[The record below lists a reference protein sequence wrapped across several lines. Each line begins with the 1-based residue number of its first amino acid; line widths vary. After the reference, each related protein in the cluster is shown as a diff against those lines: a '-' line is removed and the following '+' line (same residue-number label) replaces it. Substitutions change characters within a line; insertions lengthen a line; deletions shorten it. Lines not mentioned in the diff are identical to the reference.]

1 MKIMLSTPRDTD
13 TSKLDRATIKN
24 LETMMDFLTALST
37 SLVLNDVT
45 EVSDGC
51 TMHIDVQ
58 QELLAAH
65 SLVIEDTRLL
75 TLSAIQLEFAV
86 GGTFQ
91 SLHQ

>member
-1 MKIMLSTPRDTD
+1 MLDTEIMLSTPRDTD

-58 QELLAAH
+58 QADTNLSQVTGIDDETYYAFNG
-65 SLVIEDTRLL
+65 SLP
-75 TLSAIQLEFAV
+75 SC
-86 GGTFQ
+86 
-91 SLHQ
+91 